1 MEHSFDSRVLL
12 THYSIVYAT
21 ACLITYVWVVAY
33 VPETRGVPLGKPM
46 DELFVSPTDKISGLE
61 DGEVEEIEDID
72 EHTAL
77 LSRQRERER
86 RRSSFAGLH

>member
-1 MEHSFDSRVLL
+1 
-12 THYSIVYAT
+12 
-21 ACLITYVWVVAY
+21 
-33 VPETRGVPLGKPM
+33 M
-46 DELFVSPTDKISGLE
+46 DDLFVSSTDKITGLE

-77 LSRQRERER
+77 LFRQRERER